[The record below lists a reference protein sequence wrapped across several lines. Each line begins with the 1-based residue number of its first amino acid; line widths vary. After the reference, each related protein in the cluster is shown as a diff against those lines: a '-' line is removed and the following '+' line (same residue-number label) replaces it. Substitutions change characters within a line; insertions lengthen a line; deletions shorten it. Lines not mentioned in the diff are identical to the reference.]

1 MAHMNCNFYE
11 SRIDFSSKKIMPVV
25 MTLIAIDV
33 DMSSFDCTCNPGS
46 FSFFFAKVQIFA
58 TLQQKLNH
66 KEIFKK
72 LDDDDDGDND
82 LFCGMID

>member
-1 MAHMNCNFYE
+1 M
-11 SRIDFSSKKIMPVV
+11 
-25 MTLIAIDV
+25 LICLLLIVLAILAI
-33 DMSSFDCTCNPGS
+33 FL
-46 FSFFFAKVQIFA
+46 FFAKVQIFA

-72 LDDDDDGDND
+72 LDGDDGDDD

>member
-1 MAHMNCNFYE
+1 M
-11 SRIDFSSKKIMPVV
+11 
-25 MTLIAIDV
+25 LICLLLIVLAILAV
-33 DMSSFDCTCNPGS
+33 FL
-46 FSFFFAKVQIFA
+46 FFFAKVQIFA